1 MGGGVNRYDG
11 EQFISFTTDDGLA
24 HNNVLCIAVDRE
36 GNLWFGTY
44 GGGVSRYDAHR
55 PDGEQFVTFTT
66 DHGLGHN
73 EVTAI
78 VRDRE
83 GYLWFGTM
91 GGGVSR
97 YDGEQF
103 VTFTTQDGLASDIVV
118 FVLADW
124 DGNVWFGTMEGVSRY
139 DAHRPDGEQFV
150 TFTTQDGLAHNQVT
164 SILEDREGNFWF
176 GTWGGGVSR
185 YDGLV
190 FQRLLKR
197 DGLAHDGIQ
206 EIFQD
211 RNGAIWIVTQQG
223 ITRYRSYHA
232 PPRVRLTDVAT
243 DHRYG
248 PIAEIRVPS
257 SQKYLAFEF
266 QGSSLKTPWD
276 RMAYVYR
283 LKGYDADW
291 RPTRERRLEYAD
303 LPRGEYVFQVK
314 AVDRDLAYSETPA
327 EVRVRIHLPYG
338 RIALIGLSAMAMM
351 AAVVASGYAVKRR
364 RERDRAR
371 QELLET
377 QAQLVEE
384 MGKELQVAHDLQM
397 GLLPQANPH
406 IPGFDIAG
414 VCIPANRVGGDY
426 FDYIWLDEMHTMLCI
441 VLADVAGSAM
451 KATIPV
457 VMFSGMLHTASEHT
471 SSPADLLNHLN
482 RFLPPRLEPHS
493 FITCCVAHVDVRSQ
507 RMVLCNAGQPRPLVR
522 RGEHVHTISMETSHW
537 PLGII
542 SEVHYEDVVFDL
554 QEGDVLLF
562 HTDGAIE
569 AQNEAGELYGFD
581 RLEAA
586 LSRGR
591 SPETD
596 AEAWVEQILEEV
608 RSFTGTASQH
618 DDITLVVL
626 KVGA

>member
-1 MGGGVNRYDG
+1 
-11 EQFISFTTDDGLA
+11 
-24 HNNVLCIAVDRE
+24 
-36 GNLWFGTY
+36 GTM
-44 GGGVSRYDAHR
+44 GGVSRYDAHR
-55 PDGEQFVTFTT
+55 PD
-66 DHGLGHN
+66 
-73 EVTAI
+73 
-78 VRDRE
+78 R
-83 GYLWFGTM
+83 
-91 GGGVSR
+91 
-97 YDGEQF
+97 
-103 VTFTTQDGLASDIVV
+103 
-118 FVLADW
+118 
-124 DGNVWFGTMEGVSRY
+124 
-139 DAHRPDGEQFV
+139 EQFV

-190 FQRLLKR
+190 FQHLLKR
-197 DGLAHDGIQ
+197 DGLPDDAIQ

-248 PIAEIRVPS
+248 PLAEIRVPS

-283 LKGYDADW
+283 LKGYDVDW
-291 RPTRERRLEYAD
+291 RPTRERRVEYAD
-303 LPRGEYVFQVK
+303 LPRGKYVFQVK

-338 RIALIGLSAMAMM
+338 KIALIGLSAMAMM

-371 QELLET
+371 QALLET

-384 MGKELQVAHDLQM
+384 MGRELQVAHDMQM
-397 GLLPQANPH
+397 DLMPKASPE

-414 VCIPANRVGGDY
+414 QCLPANRVGGDY
-426 FDYIWLDEMHTMLCI
+426 FDYIWLDEMHTKLCI
-441 VLADVAGSAM
+441 VLADVVGSAM

-493 FITCCVAHVDVRSQ
+493 FISCCVAHVDVLSQ
-507 RMVLCNAGQPRPLVR
+507 RMVLCNAGQPGPLVR

-554 QEGDVLLF
+554 QERDVVLF

-569 AQNEAGELYGFD
+569 AQNEAGKLYGFD
-581 RLEAA
+581 RLGAV
-586 LSRGR
+586 SGR
-591 SPETD
+591 AEPSETT
-596 AEAWVEQILEEV
+596 AETWLDGILEDV
-608 RSFTGTASQH
+608 YRFSGPAPQH
-618 DDITLVVL
+618 DDMTFVVL
-626 KVGA
+626 KVGT